1 VSVGQ
6 SEETQVLDILLY
18 DGFGHH
24 DADGE
29 RYAAELEAAAEAE
42 VPAKHLVQF
51 AKVATHTI
59 GEHLGDWPR
68 ARRLGDRLLAGRE
81 PDAETAKA
89 WGHLY
94 VARLLAG
101 DVAGAVEAEIDCCRG
116 AGADFRAA
124 VVEMKFL
131 LVAALIG
138 SNRAE
143 EASGIYDGALDLAR
157 ALGDAAPH
165 RAIAVASSNLAT
177 ELLEA
182 TSRTEAEA
190 GLMQRASAA
199 GHEFWLKCGTWM
211 NDARGDYLDAL
222 VANVIGDPV
231 KAMAH
236 IDRGLA
242 LIAANGGAPVD
253 ETFLHL
259 ARAHALRVAG
269 DDEAAASELELSDSD
284 AEGWDDEGLR
294 SWYAEERARVMPD
307 AATAES
313 EDEEAEAEDWG
324 D

>member
-1 VSVGQ
+1 
-6 SEETQVLDILLY
+6 VLDILLY
-18 DGFGHH
+18 DGFGEH
-24 DADGE
+24 ASDGE
-29 RYAAELEAAAEAE
+29 RYAAELEAAAEEE

-68 ARRLGDRLLAGRE
+68 ARRLGDRLLEGRT

-89 WGHLY
+89 WGHVY

-101 DVAGAVEAEIDCCRG
+101 DVSGAAEAEIDGCRG

-131 LVAALIG
+131 LVAALVG
-138 SNRAE
+138 VERAP
-143 EASGIYDGALDLAR
+143 EASAIYLGALELAR
-157 ALGDAAPH
+157 TLGEAAPS

-182 TSRTEAEA
+182 PSRTDAEA
-190 GLMQRASAA
+190 ALMQRAAAA
-199 GHEFWLKCGTWM
+199 GHEFWLKCGNWL

-222 VANVIGDPV
+222 VANVLGEPA
-231 KAMAH
+231 KAMVH
-236 IDRGLA
+236 IDHGLS

-259 ARAHALRVAG
+259 ARAHALHLAG

-284 AEGWDDEGLR
+284 AEGWDDQGL
-294 SWYAEERARVMPD
+294 SAWYAEERARVMPD
-307 AATAES
+307 ALTV
-313 EDEEAEAEDWG
+313 EAEDEDWN

>member
-1 VSVGQ
+1 M
-6 SEETQVLDILLY
+6 LDILLY

-24 DADGE
+24 DSEGE
-29 RYAAELEAAAEAE
+29 RYAAELEAAADGE

-68 ARRLGDRLLAGRE
+68 ARRLGDRLLADRA
-81 PDAETAKA
+81 PDAETGKA

-101 DVAGAVEAEIDCCRG
+101 DVAGAAEAEIDCCRG
-116 AGADFRAA
+116 AGPDFPAA

-131 LVAALIG
+131 LVAALVG
-138 SNRAE
+138 VERAP
-143 EASGIYDGALDLAR
+143 EASAIYLGALGLAR
-157 ALGDAAPH
+157 TLGDAAPH

-182 TSRTEAEA
+182 PSRSDAEA
-190 GLMQRASAA
+190 ALMQRAAAA
-199 GHEFWLKCGTWM
+199 GHEFWLQCGNWL
-211 NDARGDYLDAL
+211 NDARGDYLEAL
-222 VANVIGDPV
+222 VANVMGDPD
-231 KAMAH
+231 KATAH
-236 IDRGLA
+236 IDRALS

-259 ARAHALRVAG
+259 ARAHAMRLAG

-307 AATAES
+307 AGVV
-313 EDEEAEAEDWG
+313 EAEEEDWG